1 MSRFSLQN
9 IRTRLTLWNIL
20 VFGSILALYTL
31 VTSWFFLS
39 TLNHQLEGSLKEDI
53 ELVEQMLIH
62 SQEGSF
68 TLDAHDDDVGK
79 LERFLE
85 IWTDDRR
92 LLYRS
97 KTLRGYTLGSAP
109 EVSKDD
115 AAVRIQSVELDEG
128 VRLRVGTKYSTAGDS
143 PKVIRLGISEAAY
156 FSEIRSFLIMLFVG
170 IPLTLVLVSISAY
183 AMARRALKP
192 IDLMSGTA
200 QQIGVQDLRE
210 RIPVQNPYDEL
221 GRLAF
226 AFNELLARVQH
237 AFEQLKQFTSDASH
251 ELRTPLTAMRSVG
264 EVGLQVKRTPEEY
277 REVIGSMLEES
288 NRLTRLVDSLLF
300 LSRAESGKQ
309 MLRREEFDLVQLAQ
323 EAVSVMAALAEEK
336 QQHIEIGAGDIVT
349 VRADRGL
356 ISQALY
362 NLLDNAI
369 KFSPHGGTISVE
381 VGHKTSNAVFLSVSD
396 HGPGIPESE
405 REKIFERF
413 HRSET
418 SSRQTSGAGLG
429 LAITRWAV
437 DVNDGSIEVS
447 SREGPGAIFQIT
459 LPLTSS

>member
-1 MSRFSLQN
+1 MQN

-20 VFGSILALYTL
+20 VFGSILAMYTL
-31 VTSWFFLS
+31 ATSWFFLY

-53 ELVEQMLIH
+53 ELVEQLLIH

-85 IWTDDRR
+85 IWSNDGR

-97 KTLRGYTLGSAP
+97 KTLRGYTLGAGP
-109 EVSKDD
+109 ELSNEGGTL
-115 AAVRIQSVELDEG
+115 RIRSVEIDEG
-128 VRLRVGTKYSTAGDS
+128 IWMRVGTKYSTAGDN
-143 PKVIRLGISEAAY
+143 PKIIKLGVSEAAY
-156 FSEIRSFLIMLFVG
+156 FSEIRSFLVMLIVG

-192 IDLMSGTA
+192 IDAMSGMA
-200 QQIGVQDLRE
+200 QRIGVQDLRE
-210 RIPVQNPYDEL
+210 RIPVQNPHDEL

-237 AFEQLKQFTSDASH
+237 AFDQLKQFTSDASH

-264 EVGLQVKRTPEEY
+264 EVGLQISRTPEEY
-277 REVIGSMLEES
+277 HEVIGSMLEES
-288 NRLTRLVDSLLF
+288 SRLTRLVDSLLF
-300 LSRAESGKQ
+300 LSRAESGRQKLQ
-309 MLRREEFDLVQLAQ
+309 REEFDLVQLAQ
-323 EAVSVMAALAEEK
+323 EAVSVMTVLAEEK
-336 QQHIEIGAGDIVT
+336 QQRIEIGAGDIVT
-349 VRADRGL
+349 VRADHGL
-356 ISQALY
+356 ISQAIY

-369 KFSPHGGTISVE
+369 KFSPNGGRIFVE
-381 VGHKTSNAVFLSVSD
+381 VGHRTANEVFLSVSD
-396 HGPGIPESE
+396 NGPGIPESE

-413 HRSET
+413 YRSEERNRHT
-418 SSRQTSGAGLG
+418 GGAGLG

-437 DVNDGSIEVS
+437 GANDGSIEVVS
-447 SREGPGAIFQIT
+447 HEGSGATFQIT
-459 LPLTSS
+459 LPLMPA